1 MLVGMKVLVGL
12 SGDVDSSVTALLLK
26 EKGYEVTGA
35 TMRLWRDG
43 RYRGGARDACFGP
56 GEERDVEAAAD
67 LCARLGIPY
76 RTFDCSETYER
87 LVIQPYRNA
96 FLSGRTPNP
105 CVCCNPALKFG
116 ALPELARAEG
126 IDFDAFA
133 TGHYA
138 RVERGGDGRMHL
150 LKAVEAR
157 RDQSYFLYRL
167 SQEQLARQIFPL
179 GALSKDEVRRIARE
193 HGLDAVA
200 EKPDSQDFYS
210 GDRNE
215 LIGSPDRP
223 GDIVDEAGRVL
234 GRHTGFWKFT
244 IGQRKGLGIGGTG
257 DPLFVIDVNACA
269 NRVVVGRREAGIR
282 RALIATECNWVS
294 RAAPDPGATFTC
306 AVKVRSQGNVAPA
319 CSVTAL
325 DDGSV
330 RAVFPDGLFGVA
342 PGQSAVFY
350 DGETLLGGGFILS
363 SEA

>member
-1 MLVGMKVLVGL
+1 MKVLVGL
-12 SGDVDSSVTALLLK
+12 SGGVDSSVTALLLK
-26 EKGYEVTGA
+26 EKGYDVTGA

-43 RYRGGARDACFGP
+43 RYRGGTRDACFGP
-56 GEERDVEAAAD
+56 GEEQDVEAAAD

-76 RTFDCSETYER
+76 RTFDCADTYER
-87 LVIQPYRNA
+87 LVIEPYRKA

-105 CVCCNPALKFG
+105 CVCCNQALKFG
-116 ALPELARAEG
+116 ALPDLARAEG

-138 RVERGGDGRMHL
+138 RVERCADGRMHL
-150 LKAVEAR
+150 LKAVESR

-167 SQEQLARQIFPL
+167 SQEQLARQLFPL
-179 GALSKDEVRRIARE
+179 GSLSKDEVRRIARE

-215 LIGSPDRP
+215 LIGCPDRP
-223 GDIVDEAGRVL
+223 GDIVDESGRVL

-244 IGQRKGLGIGGTG
+244 IGQRKGLGIGGAG

-269 NRVVVGRREAGIR
+269 NRVVVGRREAGIH

-294 RAAPDPGATFTC
+294 RAAPRPGETFEC

-319 CSVTAL
+319 CFVTARE
-325 DDGSV
+325 DGSV